1 MPPLGRAPKH
11 TRDGISKPPWACD
24 HETTVPDLPVGL
36 VLYVAPRSPASVR
49 ARRNLEALLDEYDET
64 RVTLVV
70 RDVASDFALA
80 ETDRVVFTPTLI
92 VHIGDAVARVVGDL
106 VDLTAI
112 TNVLAMGGLEKK
124 Q

>member
-1 MPPLGRAPKH
+1 MRATAIPAA
-11 TRDGISKPPWACD
+11 PACD
-24 HETTVPDLPVGL
+24 DESKVPDSPVGL
-36 VLYVAPRSPASVR
+36 VLYVAPQSPASVR
-49 ARRNLEALLDEYDET
+49 ARLNLEALLHQYDET

-80 ETDRVVFTPTLI
+80 ETDRVIFAPTLI
-92 VHIGDAVARVVGDL
+92 VRIGDVVARVVGDL

-112 TNVLAMGGLEKK
+112 TNVLTMGGLEKK